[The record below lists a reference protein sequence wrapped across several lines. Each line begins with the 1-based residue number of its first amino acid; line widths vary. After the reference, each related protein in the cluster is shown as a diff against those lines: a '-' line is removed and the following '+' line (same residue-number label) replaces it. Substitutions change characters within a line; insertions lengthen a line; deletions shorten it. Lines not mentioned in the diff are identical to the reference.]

1 MSAGRVIDLEGLF
14 VEIPSG
20 EFLMGGDVE
29 PDHRPIHDV
38 EISAFRLTRFH
49 TTNEQYAVFCEATGH
64 RLPEFWGQDRVR
76 SGPDFPDH
84 PVIGVSWL
92 DAGAFAEWVGGRL
105 VTEGE
110 WEYAARG
117 GLVGKAYP
125 FGDEIDP
132 TRVNYARTGST
143 GTVPVGSYPP
153 NGFGLYEMCG
163 NVVEW
168 VADCY
173 DPTYYARSPKADPQG
188 PDVGKHRAIR
198 GGGWHSGPY
207 CNRVDFRNGL
217 PANWVDFA
225 VGFRVAKGI
234 E

>member
-14 VEIPSG
+14 VEIASG
-20 EFLMGGDVE
+20 QFAMGGENE
-29 PDHRPIHDV
+29 PDHQPIHDV
-38 EISAFRLTRFH
+38 EISAFRLTKFH
-49 TTNEQYAVFCEATGH
+49 VTNAQYTEFCVATGH
-64 RLPEFWGQDRVR
+64 HFPEFWGQDRFR
-76 SGPDFPDH
+76 SGRDFPDH

-92 DAGAFAEWVGGRL
+92 DASAFSEWVGGRL
-105 VTEGE
+105 VTEAE

-117 GLVGKAYP
+117 GLAGKVYP
-125 FGDEIDP
+125 FGDGIDP
-132 TRVNYARTGST
+132 TVANYARTGT
-143 GTVPVGSYPP
+143 AGTVPVGSYPP

-168 VADCY
+168 VADRY
-173 DPTYYARSPKADPQG
+173 DPTYYASSSKVDPQG
-188 PDVGKHRAIR
+188 PDVGKHRVIR

-207 CNRVDFRNGL
+207 CNRADFRNAL

-225 VGFRVAKGI
+225 VGFRVAKDV